1 MNGDGRITGG
11 QIKELLAT
19 FAALRTESRDL
30 MERLRNSVTEM
41 KALRA
46 RLMEERRAAARKPGA
61 PGRKPRDPLMGHGLT
76 ARELD
81 VARLL
86 AEGRTNVAIARELG
100 ISPHTARHH
109 TQRVLAK
116 LGVHSRAA
124 AGARLRR

>member
-1 MNGDGRITGG
+1 MHGDGRITGG

-19 FAALRTESRDL
+19 FEALRSESRDL
-30 MERLRNSVTEM
+30 MDRLRSSVAEM

-61 PGRKPRDPLMGHGLT
+61 SGRKRRDPLMNHGFT
-76 ARELD
+76 ARELE

-86 AEGRTNVAIARELG
+86 AEGRTNVAIARQLG

-124 AGARLRR
+124 AGALLRR

>member
-1 MNGDGRITGG
+1 MHGNGRITSG

-19 FAALRTESRDL
+19 FTALRIESREL
-30 MERLRNSVTEM
+30 MERLRSSVMEM
-41 KALRA
+41 KVLRA
-46 RLMEERRAAARKPGA
+46 RLLEERRAARKAGS
-61 PGRKPRDPLMGHGLT
+61 GRRPREPLAGHGFT

-86 AEGRTNVAIARELG
+86 AEGRTNATIARELG

-109 TQRVLAK
+109 TQRVLTK

-124 AGARLRR
+124 AGALLRR